1 MNALVIPLI
10 VIMSLALVLYTIG
23 TFIGLRDKKF
33 TRKHIIFFHS
43 SVLLTIIGIFYM
55 SGIAS
60 KLTYQDVSYKMM
72 NIHTGLGY
80 LALIIII
87 VHAII
92 VTIMKRKIQKSGTS
106 LGKGFNTFSFIL
118 WLICIILYLITFYIG
133 IMAGMN

>member
-80 LALIIII
+80 LALIILI

>member
-92 VTIMKRKIQKSGTS
+92 VTIMKRKTQKSGTS
-106 LGKGFNTFSFIL
+106 LRRGFNTFSFIL